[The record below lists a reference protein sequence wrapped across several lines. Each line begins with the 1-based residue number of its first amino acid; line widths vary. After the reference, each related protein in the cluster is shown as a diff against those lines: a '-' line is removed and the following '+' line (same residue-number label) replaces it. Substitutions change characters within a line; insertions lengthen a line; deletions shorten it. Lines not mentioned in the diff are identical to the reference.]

1 MSSAS
6 GVVTNP
12 GSKPR
17 GAGVRTIVLREGIRL
32 RLGGS
37 AVYGVDVVGQ
47 VVGLVIDG
55 DMTF

>member
-1 MSSAS
+1 
-6 GVVTNP
+6 
-12 GSKPR
+12 
-17 GAGVRTIVLREGIRL
+17 VLREGIRL

-37 AVYGVDVVGQ
+37 AVYGVDVMGQ